1 MATKKKYSVKL
12 SAIARDLDRALKALA
27 KIEKKKATLA
37 PDDARDWIRAFRIF
51 RRRASW
57 SFWRAEG
64 VDRGFLVGLG
74 RLIAQARWCNNS

>member
-37 PDDARDWIRAFRIF
+37 PDDAQRLAQ
-51 RRRASW
+51 
-57 SFWRAEG
+57 G
-64 VDRGFLVGLG
+64 VQDLS
-74 RLIAQARWCNNS
+74 QARKLVVLACGRRMTAVFSSGSGA